1 MRRLINTTQPLLVLI
16 VALAWLFTA
25 AGADA
30 QTLSVTVTNGAMGLG
45 KIGSDSAGATTFTI
59 DPSSGIV
66 SITGGGSRVPS
77 TSVTTPTVTVGC
89 SGSTTCSNQAIYVSV
104 GGQLGSGAATRMTA
118 PTNMTASMET
128 ASLVAGTMVVGNPT
142 TFRISP
148 IANGLTKTF
157 KIGGNF
163 NVGSDAAGTSGS
175 RAISYTVTVAKNAA
189 LSSGAVTASG
199 NTPSMTINKELS
211 MTNPTPLSFGRFVRP
226 PITNG
231 SVTVTSGGGRG
242 VAGGVVILPS
252 TFSRAQY
259 NVTGEAG
266 QQIAVTVPATFT
278 MASGANTLTV
288 TTNNTAVG
296 ITALSSPGGAYT
308 FHVGGGFTLTP
319 TTPSGLYTGTFNV
332 AVAYN

>member
-1 MRRLINTTQPLLVLI
+1 MRRLINTIQPLLVL
-16 VALAWLFTA
+16 VAALAWFFTA

-30 QTLSVTVTNGAMGLG
+30 QTLSVTVTNGTMGLG

-59 DPSSGIV
+59 NPSSGVV
-66 SITGGGSRVPS
+66 SVTGGGSRIPS

-89 SGSTTCSNQAIYVSV
+89 SGSTTCSSQAIYVSV
-104 GGQLGSGAATRMTA
+104 QGSLGSGAATRMTA
-118 PTNMTASMET
+118 PTKMTASMET
-128 ASLVAGTMVVGNPT
+128 ATLVGTMVVGNPT
-142 TFRISP
+142 TFRINP

-157 KIGGNF
+157 KIGGAF

-189 LSSGAVTASG
+189 FSSGVVTASG
-199 NTPSMTINKELS
+199 STPSMTINKELS
-211 MTNPTPLSFGRFVRP
+211 MTNPVALSFGRFVRP
-226 PITNG
+226 PTTNG
-231 SVTVTSGGGRG
+231 TVTITSAGGRG
-242 VAGGVVILPS
+242 VAGGVVLLPS

-259 NVTGEAG
+259 NLTGEAG
-266 QQIAVTVPATFT
+266 QQIAVTVPGTFT

-296 ITALSSPGGAYT
+296 ITALSSPGGAYA
-308 FHVGGGFTLTP
+308 FYVGGGFTLTP

-332 AVAYN
+332 SVAYN